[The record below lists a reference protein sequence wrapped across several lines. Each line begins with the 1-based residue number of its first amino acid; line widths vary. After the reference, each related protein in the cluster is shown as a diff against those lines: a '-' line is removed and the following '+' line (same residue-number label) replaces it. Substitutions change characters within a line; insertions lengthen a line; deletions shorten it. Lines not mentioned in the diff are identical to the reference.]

1 MANPQCENGY
11 VKIANDLYDY
21 LFRSDLSANEIK
33 CLAFVIRKTY
43 GFNKKEDQ
51 ISLSQ
56 FVKYTNASRQ
66 TVVNSLNNLVKWNI
80 LVKSTI
86 LPIATYKVQKDYE
99 KWVVK
104 RALLVKSTCTT
115 SQVHLQMLV
124 KPTLHTKDIIT
135 KDKDNIYSERT
146 LRICNDLKIKPTET
160 LEEYISV
167 IYKQYSFKQLVDVLK
182 QWCFE
187 NNKKPS
193 GLRLMN
199 WIKRAVEKGELPLWE
214 GEK

>member
-1 MANPQCENGY
+1 L
-11 VKIANDLYDY
+11 DL
-21 LFRSDLSANEIK
+21 ANELVEI
-33 CLAFVIRKTY
+33 LAKTYLSPNESQILWAVWRKTY
-43 GFNKKEDQ
+43 CWHKKTDWISFSQFRELTGMIDPNISKILERLIKRKILIRIDKSYSFNKNYDEWISYGKAEVELRKSVIKVTEKRNNNRLLKE
-51 ISLSQ
+51 
-56 FVKYTNASRQ
+56 
-66 TVVNSLNNLVKWNI
+66 
-80 LVKSTI
+80 TI
-86 LPIATYKVQKDYE
+86 LKE
-99 KWVVK
+99 
-104 RALLVKSTCTT
+104 
-115 SQVHLQMLV
+115 
-124 KPTLHTKDIIT
+124 
-135 KDKDNIYSERT
+135 NIYSERT

>member
-1 MANPQCENGY
+1 MANPQCEEGHL
-11 VKIANDLYDY
+11 DL
-21 LFRSDLSANEIK
+21 ANEIVEK
-33 CLAFVIRKTY
+33 LALQHLTPNEWRFVFALWRKTY
-43 GFNKKEDQ
+43 CWHKKNEYYNTKEWMRLTNLSKYTLSEVKSSLIDKKIVTENGNKIGFNKDWSLWKNKLPKTVTVTKNGNTVTKNGKNNRLLKE
-51 ISLSQ
+51 
-56 FVKYTNASRQ
+56 
-66 TVVNSLNNLVKWNI
+66 
-80 LVKSTI
+80 TI
-86 LPIATYKVQKDYE
+86 LKE
-99 KWVVK
+99 
-104 RALLVKSTCTT
+104 
-115 SQVHLQMLV
+115 
-124 KPTLHTKDIIT
+124 
-135 KDKDNIYSERT
+135 NIYSERT